1 MAVLEAPQV
10 RFDDVIEAN
19 PYPLEEIDRC
29 VKANR
34 RVGLGVMGWADLL
47 IMMKLRYDSEP
58 ATEGAQKD
66 DWGLSLTLGYS
77 F

>member
-1 MAVLEAPQV
+1 
-10 RFDDVIEAN
+10 
-19 PYPLEEIDRC
+19 
-29 VKANR
+29 VK
-34 RVGLGVMGWADLL
+34 GYLS
-47 IMMKLRYDSEP
+47 YDSEP